1 MHNETSSSRKY
12 KWLGSL
18 LLTGAVLGLVLAGCS
33 SKEEKS
39 VEENKAA
46 NGRISVVTSF
56 YPIYYLASQIGGEQ
70 ANVINLI
77 PAGVEPHDWT
87 PKSKDLSEAA
97 KANLFLYN
105 GAGLEGWVDDF
116 LKGLGSDKSVQAFSV
131 SDGIPFIE
139 ADGSEH
145 EHSHGHS
152 HEEEADHGH
161 EGEAE
166 HSHDEEHSDLN
177 VDPHTW
183 VSPKSALAMASNIKN
198 MMVKVDEGHAAAY
211 EANYEQLK
219 AKLESLD
226 QSFTE
231 QLGKLPR
238 KDIVVSHQ
246 AFGYLARDYGLNQ
259 VAIMGLSP
267 DAEPRAQDLLEISKF
282 VKEHGVRYIFFEELV
297 SSALAETLARE
308 AKVETLVLNPIEGLT
323 PDQEQAGEDFISLM
337 ESNLQHLVQ
346 ALQ

>member
-1 MHNETSSSRKY
+1 MMTYRMPFARKY
-12 KWLGSL
+12 RWLVSLLLAGAMVAL
-18 LLTGAVLGLVLAGCS
+18 LLTGCGS
-33 SKEEKS
+33 SQENPAEES
-39 VEENKAA
+39 KAA

-87 PKSKDLSEAA
+87 PKSRDLSEAS

-116 LKGLGSDKSVQAFSV
+116 LKGLGGSKAVQAFSV
-131 SDGIPFIE
+131 SDGISLIE
-139 ADGSEH
+139 ADGSAH
-145 EHSHGHS
+145 EH
-152 HEEEADHGH
+152 DH
-161 EGEAE
+161 EAE
-166 HSHDEEHSDLN
+166 HGDDAHSELT

-183 VSPKSALAMASNIKN
+183 VSPKSALVMAGNIKKI
-198 MMVKVDEGHAAAY
+198 MVEADEAHASSY

-219 AKLESLD
+219 FKLTALD
-226 QSFTE
+226 ASYTE

-246 AFGYLARDYGLNQ
+246 AFGYLARDYGLKQ
-259 VAIMGLSP
+259 IAIMGLSP
-267 DAEPRAQDLLEISKF
+267 DAEPRAQDLLEISQF
-282 VKEHGVRYIFFEELV
+282 VKDNDVRYIFFEELV
-297 SSALAETLARE
+297 SSALADTLARE
-308 AKVETLVLNPIEGLT
+308 AKVETLVLNPVEGLT
-323 PDQEQAGEDFISLM
+323 PSQEQAGEDFISLM